1 MSTENKKEL
10 DKVLDVGGEL
20 FNINAVRATQVDNKL
35 VIKESGSEPD
45 TYSEVEFNGSQA
57 QEVAVVS
64 ADKGGYFNKPIGVPD
79 TAVEDITVEND
90 GNTVLNYKA
99 VSELIPLLTGSGW
112 YTWEDSSLTALVN
125 SQGITQHFGIVV
137 GSKNDVASFTSLNFK
152 NATDEIT
159 WNKLPRFLY
168 ICTDNGTLFYGET
181 DSTTPIQL
189 AHDAI
194 SSTSATTAAGA
205 DKLNKASKLR
215 VSLGTTSNTGYV
227 EFDGSAGAGNT
238 VKSVDLGVSGT
249 LAVGNGG
256 TGQTNLDNVTVGKA
270 KKLNTGRNI
279 HVDLASTS
287 AASFNGE
294 AAISPGIKNTL
305 PVAHGGTGQTSLS
318 SVTVGKAEAV
328 KTTFKSSSKATAV
341 NKYPVITVS
350 PSEPS
355 SPSVGDIW
363 IKF

>member
-1 MSTENKKEL
+1 MSTENIKEL

-35 VIKESGSEPD
+35 VIKESSSEPD
-45 TYSEVEFNGSQA
+45 TYSDVEFDGSQA

-64 ADKGGYFNKPIGVPD
+64 ADKGGYFNNPIGVPD
-79 TAVEDITVEND
+79 TDVENITVEND
-90 GNTVLNYKA
+90 GSTVLNYKA

-112 YTWEDSSLTALVN
+112 YTWGNSSLTALVN
-125 SQGITQHFGIVV
+125 NQGITQHFGIVV
-137 GSKNDVASFTSLNFK
+137 GSRNDVVSFAGLNHK
-152 NATDEIT
+152 ESTTEIT

-168 ICTDNGTLFYGET
+168 ICTDNGDLFYGDTE
-181 DSTTPIQL
+181 SSTPIQL

-194 SSTSATTAAGA
+194 SSASATTAEGA

-215 VSLGTTSNTGYV
+215 VALDTTANTGYV

-249 LAVGNGG
+249 LAVANGG

-270 KKLNTGRNI
+270 KALNTSRNI
-279 HVDLASTS
+279 QTDLSKTT
-287 AASFNGE
+287 AASFNGS
-294 AAISPGIKNTL
+294 AAITPGVTGTL
-305 PVAHGGTGQTSLS
+305 GVANGGTGQTSLS

-328 KTTFKSSSKATAV
+328 KTTFKSSSSATAV